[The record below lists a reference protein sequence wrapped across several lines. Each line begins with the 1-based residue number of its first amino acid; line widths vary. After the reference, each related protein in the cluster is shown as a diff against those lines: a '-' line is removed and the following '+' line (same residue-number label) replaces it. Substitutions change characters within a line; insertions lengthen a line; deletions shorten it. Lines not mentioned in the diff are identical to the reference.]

1 MSDQEELLR
10 LEEENSKLR
19 QQLEMFSASNI
30 VDSKYAKLASEV
42 VRLQSSVSQVIY
54 HPPLFNLLGCF
65 MFQYPDGADEDVL

>member
-42 VRLQSSVSQVIY
+42 VRLQSSVSQVIHLY
-54 HPPLFNLLGCF
+54 SIC
-65 MFQYPDGADEDVL
+65 

>member
-42 VRLQSSVSQVIY
+42 VRLQSSVSQVTHLYSIY
-54 HPPLFNLLGCF
+54 SDAGVRLWSAFLLL
-65 MFQYPDGADEDVL
+65 V